1 VFVCVVLAVCALSAC
16 GGDSTSSGQ
25 TSAPPSGRPNP
36 DGTFDY
42 SCSIAVQSGGTSGV
56 LCIDFSGLASD
67 QITLAQQS
75 CQQGAAAVP
84 APATAR
90 LTFLDSACPVENI
103 LLGCK
108 IAASNITLI
117 EWYYSDD
124 GLSASQVTS
133 LCSSL
138 NGTTVPPLSA
148 APDGGG

>member
-1 VFVCVVLAVCALSAC
+1 MLAGCALSAC
-16 GGDSTSSGQ
+16 AGESTGSGQ

-42 SCSIAVQSGGTSGV
+42 SCSITVQSGGTSGV
-56 LCIDFSGLASD
+56 LCIDFSGLASN
-67 QITLAQQS
+67 QITVAQQS

-84 APATAR
+84 APDTAR

-108 IAASNITLI
+108 IAASDITLV
-117 EWYYSDD
+117 EWFYSDE
-124 GLSASQVTS
+124 GLSASQVAS

-138 NGTTVPPLSA
+138 NGTTVSPQLGP
-148 APDGGG
+148 PDGGG